1 MRQRPPPRHAS
12 RPERSDAELR
22 SIAGFSTGSSSFR
35 ARKRAVQGGRRTCC
49 RVLLEPRFTESFRV
63 GSRIPTAI
71 RSRSSSTCDPVGD
84 PGDATSRVAS
94 PRLRLP
100 PPRRRAWREGHV
112 RPRAPLASPSRRRRA
127 RRAQHGVARSDDLVE
142 PEQPVRVD
150 GLRPLRAY
158 SSASATSAAARS
170 FSTTVY
176 PSRSATTRSTSG
188 YT

>member
-1 MRQRPPPRHAS
+1 MRQRPPPRRAS

-35 ARKRAVQGGRRTCC
+35 ARKRAVQRGRRTCC

-100 PPRRRAWREGHV
+100 PPRHEPGAKVTYVLEHRSHRPVVGVGHV
-112 RPRAPLASPSRRRRA
+112 A
-127 RRAQHGVARSDDLVE
+127 REHGVARSDDLVE